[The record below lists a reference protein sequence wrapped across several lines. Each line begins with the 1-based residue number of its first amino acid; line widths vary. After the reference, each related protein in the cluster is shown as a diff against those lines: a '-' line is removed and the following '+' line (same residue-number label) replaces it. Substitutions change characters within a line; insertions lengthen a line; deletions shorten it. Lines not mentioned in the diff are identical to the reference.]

1 MNAWRKNK
9 MLRKVLFIML
19 AVMLVIGLSHAAFAA
34 LAAVGPTNPQNGF
47 PLWYQDGAALSLE
60 LCLDGVNCV
69 FDPPIPGNNFS
80 QLIGFGAEAFYW
92 SADALIPIPTG
103 NALLVLALEAAW
115 ESPDGNPL
123 DGTQLAFNRLRIRI
137 DAPVNGTYV
146 VTHPFGTEVFT
157 NVIAGPSAI
166 NLTSDIGAP
175 TPAFDVAL
183 SGAVGPFLTAVAP
196 APPVGFVGNALL
208 DQTVT
213 GSPTGNNFFR
223 VQGPAGSNL
232 DGLGGTE
239 VQTALFAVQGKIFT
253 GAVPASLVIERAT
266 YTRNAQGVA
275 IDVFTLT
282 NPADVTTLDLGPAI
296 TPTPLTMTS
305 NSGRAYA
312 HVTRTG
318 PVVLPA
324 TVSVT
329 STPVGN
335 PPTTLTKPLVD
346 EVNITAYAYDSTGQR
361 LLIRAKSSDT
371 ATPAPTL
378 TAVGIG
384 PLVNGQI
391 LFNAGIT
398 TPPPSITVQSSAGG
412 SATKALTV
420 DKIQ

>member
-1 MNAWRKNK
+1 MF
-9 MLRKVLFIML
+9 RKVSLIML
-19 AVMLVIGLSHAAFAA
+19 AVMLVIGLSHSAFAA
-34 LAAVGPTNPQNGF
+34 LAAVGPVNPQNGF
-47 PLWYQDGAALSLE
+47 PLFYQDGAGLALE
-60 LCLDGVNCV
+60 MCLDGDGVNGVCA
-69 FDPPIPGNNFS
+69 FDPPIAGNAFS
-80 QLIGFGAEAFYW
+80 QQVGFGSEAFYW
-92 SADALIPIPTG
+92 SADSLITIPSG
-103 NALLVLALEAAW
+103 SAILVLALESSW
-115 ESPDGNPL
+115 GLGDPL
-123 DGTQLAFNRLRIRI
+123 NGDQFVFSRLRIRI

-157 NVIAGPSAI
+157 NVVAGPNAI
-166 NLTSDIGAP
+166 NSTVDIGAV
-175 TPAFDVAL
+175 TPAFNVAL
-183 SGAVGPFLTAVAP
+183 SGDVGPFLTAVAP
-196 APPVGFVGNALL
+196 AAPLGFVGNPLV

-232 DGLGGTE
+232 DGLGGTT
-239 VQTALFAVQGKIFT
+239 VQTDLFAVQGKIFT
-253 GAVPASLVIERAT
+253 GAVPANLVIERAT

-275 IDVFTLT
+275 IDVFALT
-282 NPADVTTLDLGPAI
+282 DPTNTATLDLGATI
-296 TPTPLTMTS
+296 TPTPVAMTL

-318 PVVLPA
+318 AVTLPA